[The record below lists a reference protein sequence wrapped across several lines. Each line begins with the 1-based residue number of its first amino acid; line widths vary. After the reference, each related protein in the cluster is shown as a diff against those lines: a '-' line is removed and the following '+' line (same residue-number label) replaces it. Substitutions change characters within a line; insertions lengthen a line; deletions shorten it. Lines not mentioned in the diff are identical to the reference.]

1 MVLGVLED
9 GELPA
14 ESAEEAENI
23 RRLGGV
29 LFSVAAAASGSD
41 TEVSSQGSGSESRK
55 KRKRSE

>member
-14 ESAEEAENI
+14 ESAEDAENI

-29 LFSVAAAASGSD
+29 LFNVAAAASGSD